1 MAEVRISVGSRGW
14 RVTKMS
20 PGSLGEGAPGRET
33 PWGGSPE
40 GHETGKRALG
50 RKTAIHLVPLSSC
63 FGLTQ
68 I

>member
-1 MAEVRISVGSRGW
+1 MESDKDEPWES
-14 RVTKMS
+14 
-20 PGSLGEGAPGRET
+20 GEGSPREGD
-33 PWGGSPE
+33 PVGGSPE